1 MSYQVYVVDDHFN
14 RHFKEMDHHIKH
26 KLHEKYSNPHVEKV
40 WMQKIDHHTEIFWV
54 HIKTGHLG
62 NHHHFTVVFECIHHH
77 QNHHHN
83 HHQHHHQNAQKTE
96 YRLLDVHEGHK
107 SIFWFIYLFNHHSA
121 YLHHITSSP

>member
-62 NHHHFTVVFECIHHH
+62 NHHHFTVVFECIHHPL
-77 QNHHHN
+77 HN
-83 HHQHHHQNAQKTE
+83 KTE
-96 YRLLDVHEGHK
+96 YRLIDVHEGHK
-107 SIFWFIYLFNHHSA
+107 SFL
-121 YLHHITSSP
+121 